1 MLQYIKFYHTRF
13 FLTKQH
19 FFRHNYRAY
28 NGKSKGVV
36 HMKLNELIKNILTQ
50 MYQRCLQESFGLE
63 NVDKKVMKT
72 IGKECESDEQ
82 GRACR
87 HSESGTVGE

>member
-1 MLQYIKFYHTRF
+1 
-13 FLTKQH
+13 
-19 FFRHNYRAY
+19 
-28 NGKSKGVV
+28 
-36 HMKLNELIKNILTQ
+36 MKLNELIKNILTQ

>member
-1 MLQYIKFYHTRF
+1 
-13 FLTKQH
+13 
-19 FFRHNYRAY
+19 
-28 NGKSKGVV
+28 
-36 HMKLNELIKNILTQ
+36 MKLNELIKNILTQ

-87 HSESGTVGE
+87 HSESGTVGK

>member
-1 MLQYIKFYHTRF
+1 
-13 FLTKQH
+13 
-19 FFRHNYRAY
+19 
-28 NGKSKGVV
+28 
-36 HMKLNELIKNILTQ
+36 MKLNELIKNILTQ

-82 GRACR
+82 DRASR
-87 HSESGTVGE
+87 HSESGTVGG